1 MTGKMVLSL
10 HFHRHMSGHYRDPY
24 HLEKG
29 GKRWHIAETAHLNR
43 LADLQEYGA
52 F

>member
-1 MTGKMVLSL
+1 MVLLL
-10 HFHRHMSGHYRDPY
+10 HSHRHMSGHYRDPY

-29 GKRWHIAETAHLNR
+29 GKRLHIVETAHLM
-43 LADLQEYGA
+43 LADLQKHGA